1 MYALFLVVSRKK
13 GEGEVIQKAVSGLIR
28 LASDPPGHSARH
40 MSHVTVLIPAWPT
53 SHHIHITPTQHQ
65 QEFTNTGLVKHSANN
80 TSYFPHIFC
89 EFDSFVYSSQ
99 QVIDI
104 IRTRPGGSTNNSN
117 TRHKNKFAQHKK
129 RKYFYKTGASF
140 YPQVT
145 VPLNS
150 FSSASV
156 LRCPDP
162 LRIC

>member
-1 MYALFLVVSRKK
+1 MFERLWCLHFFLVVSRKK

-117 TRHKNKFAQHKK
+117 TRHKKINLHNTKNVGTFAKQE
-129 RKYFYKTGASF
+129 
-140 YPQVT
+140 
-145 VPLNS
+145 
-150 FSSASV
+150 
-156 LRCPDP
+156 LRFIRRSLCH
-162 LRIC
+162 

>member
-1 MYALFLVVSRKK
+1 MTCHGVNPSLAHITSHRYTLHRPSISRRNF
-13 GEGEVIQKAVSGLIR
+13 QTL
-28 LASDPPGHSARH
+28 
-40 MSHVTVLIPAWPT
+40 AWPGET
-53 SHHIHITPTQHQ
+53 
-65 QEFTNTGLVKHSANN
+65 NN

-117 TRHKNKFAQHKK
+117 TRHKNIKYAQHINLGTFSN
-129 RKYFYKTGASF
+129 RSF
-140 YPQVT
+140 VLSAGHCAIKQLFIVT
-145 VPLNS
+145 
-150 FSSASV
+150 SV